1 MEFVSA
7 QNRAKYFEY
16 IHYVFVFFL
25 PLAPRILPIFIIA
38 ISLIWLLEGNFS
50 EKITKLKSSYTAL
63 GFISLYLL
71 YLIGML
77 YTQDASHGLKDMETK
92 FTLLLFPLIYVT
104 SENTHKNNSFKI
116 FRYLALGCT
125 LAAFIGLAQSSY
137 LFFYELYARA
147 NNIVL
152 ETYPY
157 TNYFFSAYVSP
168 ILHTGYFALYINV
181 SIAFLFYHLLFHA
194 NNLKKLKTK
203 QLFILLLV
211 FLSIYNVLLLSKIGL
226 LSMIA
231 IYIFLFFTWAKQRFS
246 VLKLTGILVLLML
259 SIFVII
265 LALPKVRINF
275 ENVIETTFSKNEN
288 ELDSE
293 DGSAS
298 RLVAWKTASDMLK
311 KHFLIGVGTGDV
323 KQTLADEY
331 QKRGYL
337 NAYEIKLNS
346 HNQFLQT
353 TLAIGLLGLL
363 ALLFMIFINF
373 KTALANKNLLHL
385 IFIAAVC
392 LQFIVE
398 ASLETQAGVIF
409 ISFFNSAFNFIF
421 TKSDFN
427 IKQYTH
433 ET

>member
-1 MEFVSA
+1 MEFISA
-7 QNRAKYFEY
+7 QNRPKYFEY

-25 PLAPRILPIFIIA
+25 PLAPKMLPIFIIA
-38 ISLIWLLEGNFS
+38 ISLLWLLEGNFS

-71 YLIGML
+71 YLIGIL
-77 YTQDASHGLKDMETK
+77 YTQNTTHGWKDLETK
-92 FTLLLFPLIYVT
+92 FTLLLFPLIYAT
-104 SENTHKNNSFKI
+104 SENANKISSFKI

-168 ILHTGYFALYINV
+168 FLHTGYFALYINV
-181 SIAFLFYHLLFHA
+181 SVAFMFYHLLFHA
-194 NNLKKLKTK
+194 NNLKLKTK

-226 LSMIA
+226 ITMIA
-231 IYIFLFFTWAKQRFS
+231 IYIFLFFIWAKQRFS
-246 VLKLTGILVLLML
+246 VLKLTGIFALLML

-265 LALPKVRINF
+265 LALPKVRMNF

-298 RLVAWKTASDMLK
+298 RLVAWKTASDMVK

-331 QKRGYL
+331 QKRGYW

-363 ALLFMIFINF
+363 ALLFLIFINF

-409 ISFFNSAFNFIF
+409 IAFFNSAFNFIF
-421 TKSDFN
+421 TKSD
-427 IKQYTH
+427 T
-433 ET
+433 